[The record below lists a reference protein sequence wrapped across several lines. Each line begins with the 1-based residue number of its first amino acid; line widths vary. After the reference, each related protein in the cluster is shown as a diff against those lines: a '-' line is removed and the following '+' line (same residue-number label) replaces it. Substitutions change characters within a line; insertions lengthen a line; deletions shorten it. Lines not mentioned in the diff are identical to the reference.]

1 MGLFHRLFAGTRES
15 AIPCPPSNRVAT
27 HSGPAA
33 DQLAAR
39 PPERT
44 ELMTSTDVIMYAGLI
59 AFALGTVVAL
69 HGWTNRSAAPMLAG
83 LAMAVP
89 AGVLSLLMLRP

>member
-1 MGLFHRLFAGTRES
+1 
-15 AIPCPPSNRVAT
+15 
-27 HSGPAA
+27 
-33 DQLAAR
+33 
-39 PPERT
+39 
-44 ELMTSTDVIMYAGLI
+44 MTSTDVIMYAGLI